1 MTIRQQQLKIDRS
14 KMMQSSKTNK
24 DIEALRAKE
33 CVEVTMQGNNI
44 QTLSVEDL
52 ENRFQLQQH
61 QPESVPQVFNHD
73 HHLENKH
80 TQVESKIPTARD
92 I

>member
-33 CVEVTMQGNNI
+33 CVDKELQLIGNSQYVEQTANNI
-44 QTLSVEDL
+44 
-52 ENRFQLQQH
+52 
-61 QPESVPQVFNHD
+61 
-73 HHLENKH
+73 
-80 TQVESKIPTARD
+80 AD